1 MRGAYGGYG
10 NMNSKVP
17 QAVVRHHQHAV
28 SSTSSRGP
36 ALESLIVTGCQHE
49 TVGDIVRGTFS
60 LTVENHGKP
69 VYKKDSQA
77 NGLDVMLYFWDDR
90 DGPNFCGWWFG
101 PKVGGDQVWAFH
113 PDKVSAPPATGW
125 KVPYDG
131 PVDSTFTISVQDD
144 RRQMDRRR
152 QQQAELEKKRVE
164 QNKRQQ
170 EELKKKQQEE
180 NKRRVDEAS
189 QKRAEDLKRKR
200 ELEEKRRAEQK
211 AALAIRRVIQKV
223 RLAQPESFEELS
235 KELEESLNAELENTG
250 SQQQKMREESEKGL
264 EQARR
269 RILQI
274 NEQRRKEGER
284 KTLEAK
290 RRREQEE
297 LSKALLKE
305 LTDLVNAAEESS
317 RNLQEKARPLEGDTE
332 LSVEDVEG
340 TMNAVEVA
348 GAEAK
353 TLTKSCTDFITSKSA
368 EMKDP
373 SILPAGA
380 SPSEAKQTLVEL
392 LHRINECSRS
402 TELTMACARGVK
414 DKAVRR
420 AAARQKTQEMS
431 VIFEKYDKDAD
442 DMLSTKEVAA
452 YARGEFDFLLPQ
464 STLEAIW
471 RTCVDDHAKGVK
483 LDKFQAV
490 KVAVGVARELKRDG
504 QRRADREE
512 KERVLKVM
520 KADMVDKVKDA
531 GKAVDAAD
539 LDVVK
544 LEKQVQPLTNKA
556 KTMCAPSM
564 ILLADE
570 TDTLIGEAKATVMAA
585 RRHIESLS
593 EGIEAPFKAD
603 LQSFLT
609 TEAKQLELRIGRMD
623 SRLSRATN
631 LSVRFRESANKKVAA
646 ELDRLRS
653 NALKV
658 IRYNQRVQKL
668 TNEEVFGQ
676 FDANGDDAVSE
687 EEFMEYFDRA
697 DKTIKELDT
706 PSMNKDD
713 LLSFLQGE
721 EATATDDPAVVKDG
735 ELAGGLEDGQDVK
748 DSQALPSGEAE
759 APVTSIK
766 PTSDQEEVVDGQQQ
780 ELKASEDG
788 RGTGD
793 VVEVV
798 ELSREEVK
806 RLFAHLCGEQATTL
820 SREAFLRIVRVYMK
834 VVKETAMTGGVSIKG
849 SKTLRRLEPSEVV
862 EIIEGPVKED
872 TVDVMRVRARAM
884 KDGLDGWITIAGNQG
899 TVFLEDGG
907 NVKAW

>member
-1 MRGAYGGYG
+1 M
-10 NMNSKVP
+10 
-17 QAVVRHHQHAV
+17 
-28 SSTSSRGP
+28 
-36 ALESLIVTGCQHE
+36 
-49 TVGDIVRGTFS
+49 
-60 LTVENHGKP
+60 
-69 VYKKDSQA
+69 
-77 NGLDVMLYFWDDR
+77 
-90 DGPNFCGWWFG
+90 
-101 PKVGGDQVWAFH
+101 
-113 PDKVSAPPATGW
+113 
-125 KVPYDG
+125 
-131 PVDSTFTISVQDD
+131 
-144 RRQMDRRR
+144 
-152 QQQAELEKKRVE
+152 
-164 QNKRQQ
+164 
-170 EELKKKQQEE
+170 
-180 NKRRVDEAS
+180 
-189 QKRAEDLKRKR
+189 
-200 ELEEKRRAEQK
+200 
-211 AALAIRRVIQKV
+211 
-223 RLAQPESFEELS
+223 
-235 KELEESLNAELENTG
+235 
-250 SQQQKMREESEKGL
+250 
-264 EQARR
+264 
-269 RILQI
+269 
-274 NEQRRKEGER
+274 
-284 KTLEAK
+284 
-290 RRREQEE
+290 
-297 LSKALLKE
+297 
-305 LTDLVNAAEESS
+305 
-317 RNLQEKARPLEGDTE
+317 
-332 LSVEDVEG
+332 
-340 TMNAVEVA
+340 
-348 GAEAK
+348 
-353 TLTKSCTDFITSKSA
+353 
-368 EMKDP
+368 
-373 SILPAGA
+373 
-380 SPSEAKQTLVEL
+380 
-392 LHRINECSRS
+392 
-402 TELTMACARGVK
+402 
-414 DKAVRR
+414 
-420 AAARQKTQEMS
+420 
-431 VIFEKYDKDAD
+431 
-442 DMLSTKEVAA
+442 
-452 YARGEFDFLLPQ
+452 
-464 STLEAIW
+464 
-471 RTCVDDHAKGVK
+471 
-483 LDKFQAV
+483 
-490 KVAVGVARELKRDG
+490 KRDG

-646 ELDRLRS
+646 ELERLRS

-687 EEFMEYFDRA
+687 EEFMEYFERA

-706 PSMNKDD
+706 TSMNKND
-713 LLSFLQGE
+713 LLSFLQGD
-721 EATATDDPAVVKDG
+721 EATATDDFAVVKDG
-735 ELAGGLEDGQDVK
+735 ELAGGLEDAQDAN
-748 DSQALPSGEAE
+748 DSQALPSDEAE

-766 PTSDQEEVVDGQQQ
+766 PTSDQDEVVDGQQQ